1 MSALERIGAL
11 RAGDET
17 AVDWAEQALT
27 SAREQANLNCFTD
40 LLDARATTAAAII
53 DDDPRRYPLAG
64 LPFATKDLFDVSGRP
79 THAGSVINRDHAPA
93 QADATAVARLCAA
106 GANLVGI
113 TNMDEYAYG
122 FSTENSHYGPTRNP
136 HDPARI
142 AGGSSGGSAAAV
154 AAGIVPVSLGSDT
167 NGSIR
172 VPASLCGIYGL
183 KPTFG
188 RLSRAGTFPFVADLD
203 HIGPFARD
211 LDDLAVVYD
220 FLQGPDPLDPACT
233 DRGDELVAPLLD
245 GPLPKLRVGVLQG
258 WFRQGATEE
267 ALAAVDHV
275 ASAFADVQAVTL
287 DGAEA
292 ARSAAFCLTGMA
304 GGSLHAERLRTRP
317 LDFDP
322 AVRDRLLAGLLMP
335 ANVAYQVRRV
345 RRKFIT
351 EANELFRH
359 VDVLLAPATPCT
371 APRIGEATI
380 EIGGREVPV
389 RANLGIYTQPI
400 SFIGLPVI
408 AAPVRLPGLPI
419 GVQIIGPAWGE
430 AKIFQAAAHLS
441 RAGHVGI
448 TPVRQPAE
456 TAA

>member
-1 MSALERIGAL
+1 MTSLAKIGSV
-11 RAGDET
+11 RAGDRS
-17 AVDWAEQALT
+17 AVEWAEQSL
-27 SAREQANLNCFTD
+27 ARAHERADLNCFTSV
-40 LLDARATTAAAII
+40 LRERSVGAATVV

-64 LPFATKDLFDVSGRP
+64 LPFAAKNLFDVQGHA
-79 THAGSVINRDHAPA
+79 TIAGSIINKEHSPAVRDS
-93 QADATAVARLCAA
+93 TAVARLSSA
-106 GANLVGI
+106 GAVLVGT

-136 HDPARI
+136 HDTSRI

-154 AAGIVPVSLGSDT
+154 AAGIVPVALGTDT

-183 KPTFG
+183 KPTYG

-203 HIGPFARD
+203 HIGPFARE

-245 GPLPKLRVGVLQG
+245 CPIPKLRVGVLQG
-258 WFRQGATEE
+258 WFRQGATEK
-267 ALAAVDHV
+267 ALEAVDHV

-345 RRKFIT
+345 RRKFLA
-351 EANELFRH
+351 EASELFRY
-359 VDVLLAPATPCT
+359 VDVLLAPATPCS
-371 APRIGEATI
+371 APRIGEAMI
-380 EIGGREVPV
+380 EIAGRQVPV
-389 RANLGIYTQPI
+389 RANLGVYTQPI

-408 AAPVRLPGLPI
+408 AAPVRLTGLPI

-430 AKIFQAAAHLS
+430 AKIFQAAAQLARS
-441 RAGHVGI
+441 GQVGAA
-448 TPVRQPAE
+448 PLCQP
-456 TAA
+456 TADAA